1 MFAKR
6 VEKYNIKY
14 CDVLAAAKAG
24 QRLLKAVNWIYWII
38 YLLHCQH
45 FSLLEVFLFTSLL
58 FYMMKVNANVYKRF
72 KTRFLVRTCM
82 YREVLHN
89 LKCSNNYPFTLNSF
103 LLWGVVKFHFFLCQ
117 VHRGRNLLFNETQL
131 FILFTMSS
139 EAFTDIC
146 MITRFLFHHLACTA
160 CTLYQLI

>member
-38 YLLHCQH
+38 YLLHCQQ

-103 LLWGVVKFHFFLCQ
+103 LLWGVIKFHFFLCQ
-117 VHRGRNLLFNETQL
+117 VQRQKFTLQWNSIVYFVYYVIWSFHRYMYE
-131 FILFTMSS
+131 
-139 EAFTDIC
+139 
-146 MITRFLFHHLACTA
+146 ITRFLFHHLACTA

>member
-24 QRLLKAVNWIYWII
+24 
-38 YLLHCQH
+38 HCQH

-82 YREVLHN
+82 YR
-89 LKCSNNYPFTLNSF
+89 
-103 LLWGVVKFHFFLCQ
+103 
-117 VHRGRNLLFNETQL
+117 
-131 FILFTMSS
+131 
-139 EAFTDIC
+139 
-146 MITRFLFHHLACTA
+146 
-160 CTLYQLI
+160 

>member
-6 VEKYNIKY
+6 VEIEKY

-24 QRLLKAVNWIYWII
+24 QRLLKVVIKLNLLNNIR
-38 YLLHCQH
+38 YLVHCQH

-82 YREVLHN
+82 YR
-89 LKCSNNYPFTLNSF
+89 
-103 LLWGVVKFHFFLCQ
+103 
-117 VHRGRNLLFNETQL
+117 
-131 FILFTMSS
+131 
-139 EAFTDIC
+139 
-146 MITRFLFHHLACTA
+146 
-160 CTLYQLI
+160 